1 MQRTRSAITAL
12 GIALA
17 LVAMPASAGWRSFDL
32 NNNPAPSGGTESPG
46 GPLGDSSL
54 LGDDPI
60 DIPEEHTQVDN
71 DLPPSD
77 LGNETPPFEPPVLR
91 SIQSVTINEGS
102 QITQVPEPATISL
115 LALAL
120 LGLGWARGHHRQG
133 QASAEQ

>member
-32 NNNPAPSGGTESPG
+32 NNNPAPSGGTETPG
-46 GPLGDSSL
+46 GSLGNPS
-54 LGDDPI
+54 LGDDTT
-60 DIPEEHTQVDN
+60 DIPDEHTQVNN
-71 DLPPSD
+71 DLD
-77 LGNETPPFEPPVLR
+77 LGNETLSFEPPVLP

-120 LGLGWARGHHRQG
+120 LGLGWARGYHREG
-133 QASAEQ
+133 QESAEQ

>member
-1 MQRTRSAITAL
+1 MQSARNTITAL

-17 LVAMPASAGWRSFDL
+17 LVAMPASAGWRSFFDP
-32 NNNPAPSGGTESPG
+32 NINPAPSGGTEIPG

-60 DIPEEHTQVDN
+60 DIPEDTQVDN
-71 DLPPSD
+71 GLPPPD
-77 LGNETPPFEPPVLR
+77 LGNETLPFEPPVLL
-91 SIQSVTINEGS
+91 SIQSNTINEGS

-120 LGLGWARGHHRQG
+120 LGIGLAGLGFSRRKRA
-133 QASAEQ
+133 A

>member
-1 MQRTRSAITAL
+1 MQSARNTITAL

-17 LVAMPASAGWRSFDL
+17 LVAMPASAGWRSFFDP
-32 NNNPAPSGGTESPG
+32 NINPAPSGGTEIPG

-60 DIPEEHTQVDN
+60 DIPEDTQVDN
-71 DLPPSD
+71 GLPPPE
-77 LGNETPPFEPPVLR
+77 LGNETLPFEPPVLL
-91 SIQSVTINEGS
+91 SIQSINEGS

-120 LGLGWARGHHRQG
+120 LGIGLAGLGFSRRKRA
-133 QASAEQ
+133 A